1 MKETVQEL
9 QEGQTGKGPLPIQ
22 KVINKNN
29 QKKAMGYIEEEIKE
43 DFICSVEY
51 QDSRQRKIRGDFRFE
66 GKIVYDST
74 KADTRTKEEYELIER
89 VERERDNEIALLNEL
104 IERFDIS
111 LLKKKIE
118 SRIEKTMD
126 SIEMDKAM
134 TQE

>member
-89 VERERDNEIALLNEL
+89 
-104 IERFDIS
+104 FDIS